1 MSLRDDAGQLL
12 VLGLDGTELTSLQAS
27 WLRLL
32 QPGGIVLFQRNIAD
46 QVQTR
51 VLLDAA
57 GAQCETPPF
66 RCVDLEG
73 GSVNRLRTAVGEITS
88 AETVAATGS
97 PDLAERHGE
106 LIGEAASAFGFD
118 TVFAPVLDL
127 ALPAS
132 RAVMGTRTAAET
144 GDGVVKYARPFL
156 NGLQRAGVRGCG
168 KHFPGLGGGRLDSHL
183 HLPRIQRDWSA
194 LWAEDLLPYR
204 ELKAELPMVMVAHA
218 AYSRV
223 GGENGPASQSHFWI
237 KTVLR
242 RRIGYRGLVISDDLE
257 MQAVL
262 RLGIESVAVGAIR
275 AGSDLYMVCHDPGL
289 ITLAYEAV
297 LGEAEKSAAFRR
309 AVRESAARLRKAKA
323 AAPRKPSSGKRSGV
337 PSLEK
342 LRASFEKLAKECS
355 KA

>member
-32 QPGGIVLFQRNIAD
+32 QPGGIILFQRNIAD
-46 QVQTR
+46 EVQTR
-51 VLLDAA
+51 VLLDAVE
-57 GAQCETPPF
+57 AQCETPLF

-73 GSVNRLRTAVGEITS
+73 GSVNRLRTAVGEIAS

-118 TVFAPVLDL
+118 TVLAPVLD
-127 ALPAS
+127 
-132 RAVMGTRTAAET
+132 
-144 GDGVVKYARPFL
+144 VVKYARPFL

-297 LGEAEKSAAFRR
+297 LGEAEKSPAFRR
-309 AVRESAARLRKAKA
+309 AVRESAARVRKTKT
-323 AAPRKPSSGKRSGV
+323 AAPRKRSSGKRSGV
-337 PSLEK
+337 PSLKK